1 MEKNAIFGAIVMA
14 ITIPETIRTSAT
26 TGERLFFRTL
36 KTFLPDDYIVYF
48 EPEIQGK
55 RPDFVIIGP
64 DLGIVVLEV
73 KDYTKKTLFQLN
85 HDEWHIVTTSGDQ
98 AVIKSPMKQARDNM
112 FHLVDVLKKDKNL
125 IQLEGKYKF
134 QLKFPYGHGVV
145 FTRLYTKD
153 FIQEGLYSVIEP
165 NLCLTRDEID
175 PDKDG
180 FSEEV
185 LMEKILNMFVVPF
198 RLREPLSIEDINAIR
213 YHLFPEVRISAE
225 FKAPVPYQDQL
236 LLSLH
241 DIKTMDLHQENLAK
255 QIGDRNRLIRGV
267 AGSGKT
273 IILASR
279 AKMLSK
285 QNPDWKILILCFNIS
300 LANAIQQMINHMLNE
315 PEDLF
320 DFDPEARE
328 VQNQNII
335 VRNFHSWL
343 KNDLKINEYQLPD
356 MIEKI
361 ERNEAI
367 LPTYDAVLID
377 EGQDF
382 EADWLRMVSLLINSN
397 TQSLLLVEDRAQT
410 IYKRKRSY
418 LQDTG
423 LSFQGR
429 SKVLTINY
437 RNTSQIVKFAW
448 DFYREHSMFK
458 NKVVNRDLEGEIIAP
473 QSTKR
478 KGPDVGILKAS
489 NFSNEIKVV
498 ARQIKKLH
506 EERKV
511 PFDDMLILYRVK
523 KTHKFPIIDTI
534 KRTLDEFGLPY
545 YWITESDVSKR
556 SFKKEDGKLKIS
568 TIDSSKGLDFQA
580 VFIVNVDSMPF
591 PLEDDKEREVSL
603 LYIGMTRAKQYLC
616 LSYSGESEFTK
627 YFDQILVERTQK
639 KSGFEKIN

>member
-1 MEKNAIFGAIVMA
+1 MEKIAIFGAVVMA
-14 ITIPETIRTSAT
+14 ITIPETIRSSAT

-48 EPEIQGK
+48 EPDIQGR

-73 KDYTKKTLFQLN
+73 KDYTKNTLFQIN

-112 FHLVDVLKKDKNL
+112 FHVVDTLKKDKSL
-125 IQLEGKYKF
+125 IQLDGKYKF

-145 FTRLYTKD
+145 FTRLYSKD
-153 FIQEGLYSVIEP
+153 FVQEGLYSVIEP
-165 NLCLTRDEID
+165 NLCFTRDEID
-175 PDKDG
+175 PDKEG

-185 LMEKILNMFVVPF
+185 LMEKILNMFIVPF
-198 RLREPLSIEDINAIR
+198 RLKESLSIEDINAIR

-225 FKAPVPYQDQL
+225 YKPPVPYQDQL

-255 QIGDRNRLIRGV
+255 QIGDKNRLIRGV

-285 QNPDWKILILCFNIS
+285 QNPDWKILILCYNIS
-300 LANAIQQMINHMLNE
+300 LSNAIQQMIHHMLNE

-320 DFDPEARE
+320 DFDPTAMSVKNE
-328 VQNQNII
+328 NII

-343 KNDLKINEYQLPD
+343 KNDLRIREQQLPD
-356 MIEKI
+356 IIEKL

-382 EADWLRMVSLLINSN
+382 EADWLRLVSLLINAD

-410 IYKRKRSY
+410 IYQRKRSY
-418 LQDTG
+418 LEDTG
-423 LSFQGR
+423 LSFRGR
-429 SKVLTINY
+429 SKVLSINY
-437 RNTSQIVKFAW
+437 RNTQQIVKFAW
-448 DFYREHSMFK
+448 EFYRKHSVFK

-478 KGPDVGILKAS
+478 RGPEPGIVKAA
-489 NFSNEIKVV
+489 NFFEEMRIV
-498 ARQIKKLH
+498 ARSINKLNM
-506 EERKV
+506 EKKV
-511 PFDDMLILYRVK
+511 PLEDVLILYRVK
-523 KTHKFPIIDTI
+523 RTHKFPIIDII
-534 KRTLDEFGLPY
+534 KRSLKDEGLPY
-545 YWITESDVSKR
+545 YWITENDVSKR
-556 SFKKEDGKLKIS
+556 SYAKDDGKVKIS
-568 TIDSSKGLDFQA
+568 TIDSSKGLDFRA

-591 PLEDDKEREVSL
+591 PLEENKEREVSL
-603 LYIGMTRAKQYLC
+603 LYIGMTRAKEYLC
-616 LSYSGESEFTK
+616 LSYSGDSEFTA
-627 YFDQILVERTQK
+627 YLNGILEERKQK
-639 KSGFEKIN
+639 QNGIEKVN

>member
-1 MEKNAIFGAIVMA
+1 MA

-26 TGERLFFRTL
+26 AGERLLFRTL

-73 KDYTKKTLFQLN
+73 KDYTKSTLFQLN

-112 FHLVDVLKKDKNL
+112 FLVVEALKKDKSL

-145 FTRLYTKD
+145 FTRMQSKD
-153 FIQEGLYSVIEP
+153 FVQEGLYSVIEP

-175 PDKDG
+175 PDKEG

-198 RLREPLSIEDINAIR
+198 RLREPLSYEDINAIR

-225 FKAPVPYQDQL
+225 FKPPVPYQDQL

-255 QIGDRNRLIRGV
+255 QIGDKNRLIRGV

-285 QNPDWKILILCFNIS
+285 QNPDWKILILCYNIS

-320 DFDPEARE
+320 DFYQNVKA
-328 VQNQNII
+328 VQNENII
-335 VRNFHSWL
+335 VRNFHAWL
-343 KNDLKINEYQLPD
+343 KNDLKIKEQQLPN
-356 MIEKI
+356 MMEKI

-382 EADWLRMVSLLINSN
+382 EADWLRLVSLLINAD

-410 IYKRKRSY
+410 IYQRKRSY

-423 LSFQGR
+423 FSFQGR
-429 SKVLTINY
+429 SKVLSINY
-437 RNTSQIVKFAW
+437 RNTQQIVKFAW

-458 NKVVNRDLEGEIIAP
+458 NKVRNRELEGEIIAP

-478 KGPDVGILKAS
+478 KGPEPGLIKAA
-489 NFSNEIKVV
+489 NFSDEMKIV
-498 ARQIKKLH
+498 ARSIKKLH
-506 EERKV
+506 LDRKV
-511 PFDDMLILYRVK
+511 PLEDILILYRVK
-523 KTHKFPIIDTI
+523 RTHQYPIIDLI
-534 KRTLDEFGLPY
+534 KRSLNEAELPF
-545 YWITESDVSKR
+545 YWITENDTSKR
-556 SFKKEDGKLKIS
+556 SYEKNDGKIKIS
-568 TIDSSKGLDFQA
+568 TIDSSKGLDFRA

-591 PLEDDKEREVSL
+591 PLEENKEREVSL
-603 LYIGMTRAKQYLC
+603 LYIGMTRAKEYLC
-616 LSYSGESEFTK
+616 LSYTGVSEFSQ
-627 YFDQILVERTQK
+627 YLDAILEDRK
-639 KSGFEKIN
+639 KKKTGKEQVN